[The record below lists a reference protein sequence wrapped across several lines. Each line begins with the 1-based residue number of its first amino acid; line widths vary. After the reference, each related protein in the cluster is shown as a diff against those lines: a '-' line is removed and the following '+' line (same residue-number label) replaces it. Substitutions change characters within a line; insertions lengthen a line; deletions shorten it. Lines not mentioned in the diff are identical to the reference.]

1 MINGRVAILRIV
13 TCAIGG
19 VVFPLLL
26 FSFIPYAS
34 GLDARVFGYEAHVW
48 DSYAFLPAMGL
59 PFPFILS
66 IVGIGAL
73 LGLLP
78 GIAWA
83 IDHRSA
89 AAASDEEVE
98 RLSKRFSEILESGKL
113 TSEPQ
118 EGKSTG

>member
-19 VVFPLLL
+19 VVFSLLL

-66 IVGIGAL
+66 IAGIGAL

-78 GIAWA
+78 GIVWA

-89 AAASDEEVE
+89 RRRVTK
-98 RLSKRFSEILESGKL
+98 RLSGSRNVSPRFSKAGN
-113 TSEPQ
+113 
-118 EGKSTG
+118 

>member
-19 VVFPLLL
+19 VVFSLLL

-66 IVGIGAL
+66 IAGIGAL

-89 AAASDEEVE
+89 RRRVTK
-98 RLSKRFSEILESGKL
+98 RLSGSRNVSPRFSKAGN
-113 TSEPQ
+113 
-118 EGKSTG
+118 